1 MIQISE
7 QNLDSISREWGGG
20 RGQGFLPLQ
29 PMHILI
35 FFKYA
40 KGNNFYLKFLMSL
53 IRFLE
58 KCPTLYFSTTVY
70 IQLKEKVI

>member
-1 MIQISE
+1 MG
-7 QNLDSISREWGGG
+7 WGSGA
-20 RGQGFLPLQ
+20 GFSTTATYAHPN
-29 PMHILI
+29 
-35 FFKYA
+35 FFKYE

-53 IRFLE
+53 ICFLE